1 MEQVRDEYGYSIED
15 TKEKAKDLQRKI
27 IRQSKFNKQMALQ
40 VKAMRKREIE
50 IVKRWDMDD
59 IDLQTDRLQN
69 LLMLEPPQVKKI
81 KKVKSKV
88 PELDFTKVYEIQIQQ
103 NEEYEEEEEE
113 DEEDSNGK

>member
-1 MEQVRDEYGYSIED
+1 MEQVKGEYGYSVEE
-15 TKEKAKDLQRKI
+15 TKEKAKDMQRKI

-69 LLMLEPPQVKKI
+69 LLASEPPQDKKPEI
-81 KKVKSKV
+81 TKAKV
-88 PELDFTKVYEIQIQQ
+88 PELDFTRVYEIHL
-103 NEEYEEEEEE
+103 
-113 DEEDSNGK
+113 